1 MAEPPVNT
9 IPPPRASLAATV
21 AERIVGDVAR
31 LGWPEGRMLGSE
43 PELLARYGVSRAVL
57 REAVRLVE
65 HRQVA
70 RMRRGAHGGLVV
82 TAASVGPAAEA
93 VAVRLLYVGAG
104 ADEVAA
110 ARSVLAGEDAVPLAL
125 RELLVDVLGRVEDLL
140 RTAGVDPGGPGQPGG
155 SAQPGARGGP
165 GAGEPGGPGAARP
178 PKRAEAT
185 ARRVLRD
192 VVAAGWPVGELLG
205 SEPDLMARY
214 GVSRPALREAVR
226 LLEHHR
232 IARMRRGPGGGLFVV
247 EPGLDAAAGA
257 LALVTGRRGVA
268 PADARAARRALAAH
282 PDRVLA
288 LLGEVLPAPAGRRAG
303 GRS

>member
-1 MAEPPVNT
+1 VAEPPVNT

-82 TAASVGPAAEA
+82 TATSVEPAAEA
-93 VAVRLLYVGAG
+93 AAVRLLYVGAG

-110 ARSVLAGEDAVPLAL
+110 ARSVLAREDGVPVPL
-125 RELLVDVLGRVEDLL
+125 RDLLVDVLGRVEDLL
-140 RTAGVDPGGPGQPGG
+140 RTAGVDPGGPG
-155 SAQPGARGGP
+155 
-165 GAGEPGGPGAARP
+165 RP

-214 GVSRPALREAVR
+214 GVSRPVLREAVR

-257 LALVTGRRGVA
+257 LALVAGRRGVA
-268 PADARAARRALAAH
+268 PADVRAARRALAAH
-282 PDRVLA
+282 PDRVLG
-288 LLGEVLPAPAGRRAG
+288 LLGEVLPAPAGRRPG

>member
-70 RMRRGAHGGLVV
+70 RMRRGARGGLVV
-82 TAASVGPAAEA
+82 TAASVEPAAEA
-93 VAVRLLYVGAG
+93 VAVRLLHAGAG

-110 ARSVLAGEDAVPLAL
+110 ARRTLAGSGRVPAPL
-125 RELLVDVLGRVEDLL
+125 RDLLVDVLARVEALL
-140 RTAGVDPGGPGQPGG
+140 RTAGVDPDRPGQ
-155 SAQPGARGGP
+155 R
-165 GAGEPGGPGAARP
+165 

-185 ARRVLRD
+185 ARRILRD
-192 VVAAGWPVGELLG
+192 VVAAGWPVGTLLG
-205 SEPDLMARY
+205 SEADLMARY
-214 GVSRPALREAVR
+214 GVSRPVLREAVR

-247 EPGLDAAAGA
+247 EPGLAAAAGA
-257 LALVTGRRGVA
+257 LALVAGRRGVA
-268 PADARAARRALAAH
+268 PGDAGAARRALAGH

-288 LLGEVLPAPAGRRAG
+288 LLADVLPAPATPRA
-303 GRS
+303 

>member
-57 REAVRLVE
+57 REAVRLLE

-70 RMRRGAHGGLVV
+70 HMRRGARGGLVV
-82 TAASVGPAAEA
+82 TAASVEPAAEA
-93 VAVRLLYVGAG
+93 MAVRLLHAGAG

-110 ARSVLAGEDAVPLAL
+110 ARRTLAGSDGVPAPL
-125 RELLVDVLGRVEDLL
+125 RDLLVDVLDRVEQLL
-140 RTAGVDPGGPGQPGG
+140 RTAGVDPDRPGQ
-155 SAQPGARGGP
+155 R
-165 GAGEPGGPGAARP
+165 

-185 ARRVLRD
+185 ARRILRD
-192 VVAAGWPVGELLG
+192 VVVAGWPVGALLG
-205 SEPDLMARY
+205 SEADLMDRY
-214 GVSRPALREAVR
+214 GVSRPVLREAVR

-247 EPGLDAAAGA
+247 EPGLGAAAGA
-257 LALVTGRRGVA
+257 LALVAGRRGVA
-268 PADARAARRALAAH
+268 PADAGTARRALAGQ

-288 LLGEVLPAPAGRRAG
+288 LLADVLPAPATPRA
-303 GRS
+303 